1 MSKLKEIRLVSTQ
14 KTSTTDESRIKGDLF
29 KPATEQTAPAQ
40 TTHELLRIVRAAQPI
55 PRVAVARRLGVHR
68 RRITVL
74 VRPLIDS
81 GILREGAP
89 ERSLGRGV
97 GRPPIGLSLR
107 VDQDFLIGVNIG
119 VSQSHIGAATVNG
132 NLLTGERFPTNQN
145 AQNAIA
151 EIRSAVVRIS
161 EKLSDRCLAG
171 IGISVVGPT
180 DSERSEAPLRTAPRL
195 EEDVPR
201 REAF

>member
-1 MSKLKEIRLVSTQ
+1 MSQIKEIRLVSTQ
-14 KTSTTDESRIKGDLF
+14 KGSATGECDSKEILF
-29 KPATEQTAPAQ
+29 NSATEQTAPAQ

-89 ERSLGRGV
+89 ERALGRVWPSSG
-97 GRPPIGLSLR
+97 GLSLR
-107 VDQDFLIGVNIG
+107 GDQDFLIGVNIG

-132 NLLTGERFPTNQN
+132 NLLTEERFPTSQ
-145 AQNAIA
+145 I
-151 EIRSAVVRIS
+151 
-161 EKLSDRCLAG
+161 L
-171 IGISVVGPT
+171 
-180 DSERSEAPLRTAPRL
+180 
-195 EEDVPR
+195 
-201 REAF
+201 